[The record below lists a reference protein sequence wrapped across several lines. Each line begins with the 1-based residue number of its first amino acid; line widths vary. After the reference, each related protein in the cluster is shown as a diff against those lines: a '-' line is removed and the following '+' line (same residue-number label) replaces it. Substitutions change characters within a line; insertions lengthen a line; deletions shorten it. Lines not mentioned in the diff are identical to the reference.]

1 MAPKKV
7 NSMSW
12 DQKQLLVFIILPTL
26 LGLIFST
33 LIPRPVIGTIIMT
46 KTIDDAET
54 DRIISRLQ
62 FAETQPDIR
71 AVVLIQDCPGGTVS
85 GTELI
90 YLEVLKLRQTKP
102 VVTMVQGMSASGS
115 YYIAAASDYIIANP
129 SSMIGNV
136 GIVGNIPSKPRV
148 YEEEYSTGPY
158 KLWGWPQDYYIRLMD
173 IMKAT
178 FLQAVLNGRGTK
190 LQIAP
195 DQVLRGEVYSA
206 IEAARLGLI
215 DTIGPQ
221 SDAIEKAADIA
232 HISHYEV
239 VDLDKKVTETKSTT
253 TRVGGNIFELDEN
266 GNPTGK
272 LREPGLYYLY
282 LADMG
287 GN

>member
-1 MAPKKV
+1 MAPKKA
-7 NSMSW
+7 NPMRW
-12 DQKQLLVFIILPTL
+12 DQKQLLVFIILPIL
-26 LGLIFST
+26 LGLILST
-33 LIPRPVIGTIIMT
+33 LIPKPVIGTIIMT
-46 KTIDDAET
+46 KTIDDLET
-54 DRIISRLQ
+54 DRIISRLRYAQ
-62 FAETQPDIR
+62 TNPEIR

-129 SSMIGNV
+129 SSMVGNV
-136 GIVGNIPSKPRV
+136 GIVGNIPTKPRV

-173 IMKAT
+173 IMKVT
-178 FLQAVLNGRGTK
+178 FLQAVLNGRGAR
-190 LQIAP
+190 LQIP
-195 DQVLRGEVYSA
+195 PEQVLRGEVYSA

-221 SDAIEKAADIA
+221 SDAIQKAADFS

-239 VDLDKKVTETKSTT
+239 VDLDKKVMETKSTT
-253 TRVGGNIFELDEN
+253 TRAGGNIYELDEN

-282 LADMG
+282 MAGM
-287 GN
+287 

>member
-7 NSMSW
+7 KPMGW

-26 LGLIFST
+26 LGLILST
-33 LIPRPVIGTIIMT
+33 FIPQPVIGTIIMT

-54 DRIISRLQ
+54 DRIISRLR
-62 FAETQPDIR
+62 FAETNPEIR
-71 AVVLIQDCPGGTVS
+71 AVVLLQDCPGGTVN

-102 VVTMVQGMSASGS
+102 VVTMVQGMSASGA

-129 SSMIGNV
+129 SSMVGNV

-190 LQIAP
+190 LQIP
-195 DQVLRGEVYSA
+195 PEQVLRGEVYSA

-221 SDAIEKAADIA
+221 SDAIEKAADLS

-239 VDLDKKVTETKSTT
+239 VDLDKKVLETKSTT
-253 TRVGGNIFELDEN
+253 TKAGGNIFELDEN

-282 LADMG
+282 VAGM
-287 GN
+287 

>member
-7 NSMSW
+7 KSMGW

-26 LGLIFST
+26 LGLILST
-33 LIPRPVIGTIIMT
+33 LIPQPVIGTITMT
-46 KTIDDAET
+46 KTIDDLET
-54 DRIISRLQ
+54 DRIISRLRYAQ
-62 FAETQPDIR
+62 NNPEIR

-90 YLEVLKLRQTKP
+90 YMEVLKLRQTKP

-190 LQIAP
+190 LQIP
-195 DQVLRGEVYSA
+195 PEQVLRGEVYSA
-206 IEAARLGLI
+206 IEAVRLGLI

-221 SDAIEKAADIA
+221 SDAIEKAADIS

-239 VDLDKKVTETKSTT
+239 VDLDKKVMETKSTT
-253 TRVGGNIFELDEN
+253 TRAGGNIFELDES

-282 LADMG
+282 MAGM
-287 GN
+287 

>member
-1 MAPKKV
+1 MSPKKV
-7 NSMSW
+7 KPMVWN
-12 DQKQLLVFIILPTL
+12 QKQLLVFIILPTL
-26 LGLIFST
+26 LGLILST
-33 LIPRPVIGTIIMT
+33 LIPKPVIGTIIMT
-46 KTIDDAET
+46 KTIDDLET
-54 DRIISRLQ
+54 DRIISRLRYAQ
-62 FAETQPDIR
+62 TSPEIR

-102 VVTMVQGMSASGS
+102 VVTMVQGMSASGA
-115 YYIAAASDYIIANP
+115 YYIAAASDCIIANP
-129 SSMIGNV
+129 SSMVGNV

-178 FLQAVLNGRGTK
+178 FLEAVLNGRGTK
-190 LQIAP
+190 LQIP
-195 DQVLRGEVYSA
+195 PEQVLRGEVYSA
-206 IEAARLGLI
+206 IEATRLGLI

-232 HISHYEV
+232 HISHYEL
-239 VDLDKKVTETKSTT
+239 VDLDKKVLETKSTT
-253 TRVGGNIFELDEN
+253 TRAGGNIYELDEN

-272 LREPGLYYLY
+272 LQEPGLYYLY
-282 LADMG
+282 MAGM
-287 GN
+287 

>member
-7 NSMSW
+7 KPMGW

-33 LIPRPVIGTIIMT
+33 LIPKPVIGTIIMT
-46 KTIDDAET
+46 KTIDDLET
-54 DRIISRLQ
+54 DRIISRLRY
-62 FAETQPDIR
+62 AETHPEIR

-129 SSMIGNV
+129 SSMVGNV

-190 LQIAP
+190 LQIP
-195 DQVLRGEVYSA
+195 PELVLRGEVYSA

-221 SDAIEKAADIA
+221 SDAIEKAADIS

-239 VDLDKKVTETKSTT
+239 VDLDKKVLETKPTT
-253 TRVGGNIFELDEN
+253 TRAGGNIYELDEN

-282 LADMG
+282 MAGM
-287 GN
+287 

>member
-7 NSMSW
+7 KPMGW

-26 LGLIFST
+26 LGLILST
-33 LIPRPVIGTIIMT
+33 LIPKPVIGTIIMT
-46 KTIDDAET
+46 KTIDDLET
-54 DRIISRLQ
+54 DRIISRLRYAQ
-62 FAETQPDIR
+62 TNPEIR

-102 VVTMVQGMSASGS
+102 VVAMVQGMSASGS

-129 SSMIGNV
+129 SSMVGNV

-178 FLQAVLNGRGTK
+178 FLQAVLNGRGIK
-190 LQIAP
+190 LQIP
-195 DQVLRGEVYSA
+195 PEQVLRGEVYSA

-221 SDAIEKAADIA
+221 SDAIEKAAEIS

-239 VDLDKKVTETKSTT
+239 VDLDKKVLETKPTT
-253 TRVGGNIFELDEN
+253 TRAGGNIFELDES

-282 LADMG
+282 MAGM
-287 GN
+287 

>member
-1 MAPKKV
+1 MAPKKA
-7 NSMSW
+7 NPMRW
-12 DQKQLLVFIILPTL
+12 DQKQLLVFIILPIL
-26 LGLIFST
+26 LGLILST
-33 LIPRPVIGTIIMT
+33 LIPKPVIGTIIMT
-46 KTIDDAET
+46 KTIDDLET
-54 DRIISRLQ
+54 DRIISRLRYAQ
-62 FAETQPDIR
+62 TNPEIR

-129 SSMIGNV
+129 SSMVGNV
-136 GIVGNIPSKPRV
+136 GIVGNIPTKPRV

-173 IMKAT
+173 IMKVT
-178 FLQAVLNGRGTK
+178 FLQAVLNGRGAR
-190 LQIAP
+190 LQIP
-195 DQVLRGEVYSA
+195 PEQVLRGEVYSA

-221 SDAIEKAADIA
+221 SDAIEKAADLS

-239 VDLDKKVTETKSTT
+239 VDLDKKVLETKSTT
-253 TRVGGNIFELDEN
+253 TKAGGNIFELDEN

-282 LADMG
+282 VAGM
-287 GN
+287 

>member
-7 NSMSW
+7 KPMGW

-26 LGLIFST
+26 LGLILST
-33 LIPRPVIGTIIMT
+33 LIPKPVIGTIIMT
-46 KTIDDAET
+46 KTIDDLET
-54 DRIISRLQ
+54 DRIISRLRYAQ
-62 FAETQPDIR
+62 INPEIR

-102 VVTMVQGMSASGS
+102 VVAMVQGMSASGS

-129 SSMIGNV
+129 SSMVGNV

-178 FLQAVLNGRGTK
+178 FLQAVLNGRGIK
-190 LQIAP
+190 LQIP
-195 DQVLRGEVYSA
+195 PEQVLRGEVYSA

-221 SDAIEKAADIA
+221 SDAIEKAAEIS

-239 VDLDKKVTETKSTT
+239 VDLDKKVLETKPTT
-253 TRVGGNIFELDEN
+253 TRAGGNIFELDES

-282 LADMG
+282 MAGM
-287 GN
+287 